1 MFKLRG
7 NGSVGKEFF
16 HIIEKPAATINGE
29 TE

>member
-7 NGSVGKEFF
+7 NGNAGIEFF